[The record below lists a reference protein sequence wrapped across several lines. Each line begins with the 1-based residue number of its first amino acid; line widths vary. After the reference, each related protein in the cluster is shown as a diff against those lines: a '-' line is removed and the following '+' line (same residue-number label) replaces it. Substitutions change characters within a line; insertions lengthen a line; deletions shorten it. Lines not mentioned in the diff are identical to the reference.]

1 MRDLMQVSSK
11 LNGDIYIYISFLSL
25 LCISSLLPLEGQ
37 FKTEVVTLPNSEYV
51 FFCDCSDLCNNRHFL
66 IKLNTI
72 AVALCNIVK
81 KQTNK
86 KEMGITIFS
95 DDQRARRPL

>member
-1 MRDLMQVSSK
+1 MS
-11 LNGDIYIYISFLSL
+11 
-25 LCISSLLPLEGQ
+25 
-37 FKTEVVTLPNSEYV
+37 